1 MNPKLL
7 LYQVLMLHLMVKW
20 IRMIYHSKH
29 WKDKSDKFKS
39 SKRKWKIYENIL
51 QFVYVLV
58 EQNAQD
64 TEVLNRV
71 KSKLYVYGT
80 SGNSKLLHSIAILCA
95 FTDDQAG
102 WNEIVE
108 HLGEHMHP
116 GLGYTVYIKI
126 KSLHSSEESSKWVHT
141 LELSHRRG
149 HIVATRE
156 IYKLKLSSHGFD
168 GILILRLLYIWLGI
182 RAFFIYVSNQEN
194 PRLPKLS
201 S

>member
-1 MNPKLL
+1 MDQMTKTVENIFSELA
-7 LYQVLMLHLMVKW
+7 
-20 IRMIYHSKH
+20 
-29 WKDKSDKFKS
+29 DGN
-39 SKRKWKIYENIL
+39 YENIL

-116 GLGYTVYIKI
+116 GLGYTVYIK
-126 KSLHSSEESSKWVHT
+126 SMRPRALFDRRRTRTGT
-141 LELSHRRG
+141 LFTFSTAGENVRRR
-149 HIVATRE
+149 VVRNCCVVKM
-156 IYKLKLSSHGFD
+156 KLLFVVCCCGF
-168 GILILRLLYIWLGI
+168 
-182 RAFFIYVSNQEN
+182 
-194 PRLPKLS
+194 
-201 S
+201 

>member
-1 MNPKLL
+1 MDQMTKTVENIFSELA
-7 LYQVLMLHLMVKW
+7 
-20 IRMIYHSKH
+20 
-29 WKDKSDKFKS
+29 DGN
-39 SKRKWKIYENIL
+39 YENIL

-80 SGNSKLLHSIAILCA
+80 SGNSKLLHSIAIFCA

-156 IYKLKLSSHGFD
+156 IYKLKLSSHGFA

-182 RAFFIYVSNQEN
+182 RAFFIYVSNQED